1 MVCNHSIIVLQ
12 MEYFQQYEKKH
23 ICYFFSL
30 NNCITSSAID
40 LLCTFIIK
48 EKCIL
53 WRVWA
58 YCRLKDERIWFYCKP
73 GIRLNSFIRNKQ
85 MIFSIIFL
93 MRVLNSILSQIHII
107 ISHCFIV
114 QIINLPITEKST
126 KQLRWSDFGNLA
138 VHNVWNMKAIE
149 HLGNHILFTIQLE
162 YILVINKI
170 RAVDAREQ
178 FSKISSFVEAVQS
191 GVQKDH
197 TDIYYEY
204 APQVS
209 YYDTRINLPFKNK
222 KFYKA
227 LIFAKLFR
235 IFAHFKNRDNSI
247 NFSFSK

>member
-1 MVCNHSIIVLQ
+1 
-12 MEYFQQYEKKH
+12 
-23 ICYFFSL
+23 
-30 NNCITSSAID
+30 
-40 LLCTFIIK
+40 
-48 EKCIL
+48 
-53 WRVWA
+53 
-58 YCRLKDERIWFYCKP
+58 
-73 GIRLNSFIRNKQ
+73 
-85 MIFSIIFL
+85 
-93 MRVLNSILSQIHII
+93 
-107 ISHCFIV
+107 
-114 QIINLPITEKST
+114 
-126 KQLRWSDFGNLA
+126 
-138 VHNVWNMKAIE
+138 MKAIE
-149 HLGNHILFTIQLE
+149 HLGNHILFTIQLK

-235 IFAHFKNRDNSI
+235 IFAHFKNERLRSPIGGSRFLNMSVLLLFNI
-247 NFSFSK
+247 GLFTTVFI

>member
-1 MVCNHSIIVLQ
+1 
-12 MEYFQQYEKKH
+12 
-23 ICYFFSL
+23 
-30 NNCITSSAID
+30 
-40 LLCTFIIK
+40 
-48 EKCIL
+48 
-53 WRVWA
+53 
-58 YCRLKDERIWFYCKP
+58 
-73 GIRLNSFIRNKQ
+73 
-85 MIFSIIFL
+85 
-93 MRVLNSILSQIHII
+93 
-107 ISHCFIV
+107 
-114 QIINLPITEKST
+114 
-126 KQLRWSDFGNLA
+126 
-138 VHNVWNMKAIE
+138 MKTIE
-149 HLGNHILFTIQLE
+149 LLGNHILFTIQLK

-235 IFAHFKNRDNSI
+235 IFAHFKNERLRAPIGGSR
-247 NFSFSK
+247 FLYMSV